1 MCAKRTKEI
10 VKQQKIVKPNT
21 KDKMLN
27 SGGKPNGPRG
37 AGQCP
42 SEQAT
47 GGTAV
52 LTLVT
57 VGGPGH

>member
-1 MCAKRTKEI
+1 MKRTKVI

-27 SGGKPNGPRG
+27 SGGKPNGPRRG
-37 AGQCP
+37 WTMP

-57 VGGPGH
+57 VGGRGH

>member
-1 MCAKRTKEI
+1 MI

-27 SGGKPNGPRG
+27 SGGKPNGPRRG
-37 AGQCP
+37 WTMP

-57 VGGPGH
+57 VGGRGH

>member
-1 MCAKRTKEI
+1 MI
-10 VKQQKIVKPNT
+10 VKQQKIVKRNT